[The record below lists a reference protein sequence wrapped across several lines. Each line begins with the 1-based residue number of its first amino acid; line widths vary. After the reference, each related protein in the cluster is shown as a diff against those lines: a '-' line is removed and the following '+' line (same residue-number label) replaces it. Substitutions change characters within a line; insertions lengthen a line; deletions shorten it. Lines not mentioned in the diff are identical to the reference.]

1 MADTVNSLAARVHE
15 LLVAHLADSA
25 AAAAPP
31 RQDFLSSLASGL
43 FGVPLRVDVAAGL
56 QDVIAR
62 ATALGPAATWLVAA
76 GHSGLAG
83 LALTRG
89 EAEPFLFHLDAAVTA
104 GYTDCVALH
113 AGPVLPMHQDPRFR
127 ALYQRIRLT
136 EADLDEFFWLHGE
149 MRAAVRD
156 AQDATVDNIDRLDT
170 GVSLLPQTPL
180 PTREPDTAGV
190 LITRIDLAAAQ
201 TALQQA
207 AVKAEFGR
215 SSGNTAL
222 SLIDDTWDYSRA
234 RRDAWHADG
243 LDTRRRRHAEARAF
257 TERPG
262 AGTVLLPGPPLGSF
276 TYPA

>member
-15 LLVAHLADSA
+15 LLVAHLTDSA

-56 QDVIAR
+56 QDVITR
-62 ATALGPAATWLVAA
+62 AAALGPAGTWLVAA

-89 EAEPFLFHLDAAVTA
+89 QAEPFLYHLDAAVTA
-104 GYTDCVALH
+104 GYNDCVALH
-113 AGPVLPMHQDPRFR
+113 AGPVLPLHHDPRFR

-136 EADLDEFFWLHGE
+136 EADLDEFFWLHRE
-149 MRAAVRD
+149 IRNAVRD

-170 GVSLLPQTPL
+170 GVSLLPQAPM
-180 PTREPDTAGV
+180 PTREPDTPGV
-190 LITRIDLAAAQ
+190 LITRIDLAATQ

-222 SLIDDTWDYSRA
+222 GLIDDTWDHSHA
-234 RRDAWHADG
+234 RRDARHADDR
-243 LDTRRRRHAEARAF
+243 DTRLRRAAEARAF
-257 TERPG
+257 AERPG
-262 AGTVLLPGPPLGSF
+262 AGAVVLAAPPLGSF
-276 TYPA
+276 SYPA